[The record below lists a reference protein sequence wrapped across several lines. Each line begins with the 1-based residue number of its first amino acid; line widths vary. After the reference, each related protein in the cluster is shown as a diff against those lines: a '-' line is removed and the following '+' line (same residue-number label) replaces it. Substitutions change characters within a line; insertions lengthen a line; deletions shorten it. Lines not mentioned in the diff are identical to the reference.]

1 MSVSAAIIGVGV
13 ALGVG
18 CLLGAVAYW
27 WQGVKARYDPVF
39 IGRVLEVKDGD
50 SGLEA
55 ELEFNEKALRR
66 MMKETSKEMDWTKV
80 RWQ

>member
-1 MSVSAAIIGVGV
+1 MSVNAAIIGVGV

-27 WQGVKARYDPVF
+27 WQGVKARYDASP
-39 IGRVLEVKDGD
+39 IGRIVDYDEDG
-50 SGLEA
+50 A
-55 ELEFNEKALRR
+55 TITFNERQLRR
-66 MMKETSKEMDWTKV
+66 MMKQTSKEMDWTKA